1 MADRSAPPPIPPAP
15 LVAIAGWLLPGAGYL
30 LIGQR
35 TRGLTVGACIISLFI
50 LGLLVGGVRVME
62 VPGYVTDTGQRK
74 MVDYPGYI
82 NRVGQ
87 SMPASKLWV
96 MQAAP
101 LNEVRDK
108 PWSLPQLMAGPIAI
122 VAGVGSVWSAAT
134 PDPNGPK
141 DADGTPKRYTAGD
154 PVKGGSPV
162 QAIGVL
168 THARLNEIG
177 SLYLSV
183 AGLLNLMV
191 IIDAAHRSV
200 HLAERR
206 AAAGTGA

>member
-1 MADRSAPPPIPPAP
+1 MADESAPPPVPPAP
-15 LVAIAGWLLPGAGYL
+15 LVAVAGWLLPGAGYL

-35 TRGLTVGACIISLFI
+35 ARGVTIGVSILALFV

-62 VPGYVTDTGQRK
+62 VPGYVTDTGERQ
-74 MVDYPGYI
+74 MVEVPGY
-82 NRVGQ
+82 RTDQGQ
-87 SMPASKLWV
+87 VVPPRKLWSL
-96 MQAAP
+96 QAAP
-101 LNEVRDK
+101 LNEVRNK
-108 PWSLPQLMAGPIAI
+108 PWSLPQLMAGPVAIA
-122 VAGVGSVWSAAT
+122 AGTWSVMAAR
-134 PDPNGPK
+134 PDPAHQGQPRG
-141 DADGTPKRYTAGD
+141 A
-154 PVKGGSPV
+154 
-162 QAIGVL
+162 L

-206 AAAGTGA
+206 AAAAASAAGAAA